1 MSGNGPS
8 AHRAAG
14 SAQRNRLI
22 AVGAGLLLALILL
35 FSLLAL
41 CTNRGGDDTPTA
53 GPASSVQ
60 VSTGAVSP
68 GVSGPGG
75 TSPRGVEP
83 GTTTSG
89 DAGAGPS
96 GGGSA
101 TVAPPGAG
109 APATTEPTGDAE
121 ATADPERS
129 PTPSGGV
136 DTGGGSLVPGRR
148 LALLVTG
155 VFLLLAAAAA
165 GAYALRRP
173 LHHR

>member
-1 MSGNGPS
+1 MSGNGPP

-14 SAQRNRLI
+14 SVQRNRLI

-41 CTNRGGDDTPTA
+41 CTNRPGDDPPPGA
-53 GPASSVQ
+53 APGSSVQ
-60 VSTGAVSP
+60 VSLLPSEP
-68 GVSGPGG
+68 GGGPGG
-75 TSPRGVEP
+75 TSPREIEP
-83 GTTTSG
+83 GATS
-89 DAGAGPS
+89 S
-96 GGGSA
+96 GGAAAEPSPG
-101 TVAPPGAG
+101 TDVPPGTGDPAT
-109 APATTEPTGDAE
+109 PATTEPGDE
-121 ATADPERS
+121 PGTTDPEQTR
-129 PTPSGGV
+129 TPSGGV

-155 VFLLLAAAAA
+155 FFLLLAAGAA